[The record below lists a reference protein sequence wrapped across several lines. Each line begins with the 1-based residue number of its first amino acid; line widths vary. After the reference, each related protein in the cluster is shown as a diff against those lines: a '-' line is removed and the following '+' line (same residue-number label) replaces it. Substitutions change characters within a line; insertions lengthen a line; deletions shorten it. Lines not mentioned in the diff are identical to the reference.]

1 MKIKNIGIVSPG
13 DMGQA
18 IAACLK
24 ESGFT
29 VFTALEGRS
38 TRTRA
43 LAHEAGLT
51 DCGSMDRLV
60 AACDMILSVLNPG
73 AAVDKAREVAA
84 ALGKTGKKTVFAD
97 CNAVSPQTGHEID
110 AIIRAAGG
118 IFIDAGIIGS
128 PPRGKSRTRLY
139 VSGPDAALFTQISHP
154 NLQVRVVSDRIG
166 DASAV
171 KMCYGAVTKGAVA
184 LGVELLIAARKL
196 GVEQVL
202 DTELR
207 ESLGDIRHWI
217 LDRTP
222 TMPSKAYRW
231 VPEMLEIA
239 KTFEGVDL
247 TPRILLGA
255 ADMFEHIAGTPL
267 GKETP
272 EQARKRARSSGE
284 VIRELADGK

>member
-1 MKIKNIGIVSPG
+1 MQIKHIGIASPG

-24 ESGFT
+24 DSGYN
-29 VFTALEGRS
+29 VYTALDGRS
-38 TRTRA
+38 ERTRA
-43 LAHEAGLT
+43 LATEAGLT
-51 DCGSMDRLV
+51 DCGSMDKL
-60 AACDMILSVLNPG
+60 AATCDMILSILNPG

-84 ALGKTGKKTVFAD
+84 AIGKTGKKMVFAD

-128 PPRGKSRTRLY
+128 PPRGKSKTRIY
-139 VSGPDAALFTQISHP
+139 ISGPDAALFTQISHP
-154 NLQVRVVSDRIG
+154 NLLVRVVSDRIG

-184 LGVELLIAARKL
+184 LGIELLIAARRL

-202 DTELR
+202 DTEFK
-207 ESLGDIRHWI
+207 ESLGNVHQWI
-217 LDRTP
+217 LSRTP
-222 TMPSKAYRW
+222 STPPKAYRW
-231 VPEMLEIA
+231 VPEMQEIA
-239 KTFEGVDL
+239 KTFEGVNL

-255 ADMFEHIAGTPL
+255 SDMFEHIAGTPL
-267 GKETP
+267 GQETP
-272 EQARKRARSSGE
+272 EQARERARSSSDI
-284 VIRELADGK
+284 IRELADGK